1 MDREFSETLDTPPH
15 RLRREIEN
23 VHLYAARDPCS
34 CRHRRRADTAEG
46 ASGSGRE
53 RRLSPRRARRRAG
66 GDGRA
71 QVRQRLRPRPR
82 RLCVLGETK
91 PATFVGPLIR
101 RAFVQGMRLAAVEA
115 AGSGPAVPEQGGR
128 RRVSV
133 VGAPQRAHHLVDL
146 RRNHRVSA
154 SPAPYP
160 DTQNVQ
166 TKSPFLST
174 PLSLFF

>member
-34 CRHRRRADTAEG
+34 CRHRRRADAAEG
-46 ASGSGRE
+46 ASGSGGE

-71 QVRQRLRPRPR
+71 QVRLRPRPR

-128 RRVSV
+128 RRVSL
-133 VGAPQRAHHLVDL
+133 VGAPQRAHHPVDL

-154 SPAPYP
+154 SPASYP

>member
-53 RRLSPRRARRRAG
+53 RRLSPCRARRRAG

-71 QVRQRLRPRPR
+71 
-82 RLCVLGETK
+82 
-91 PATFVGPLIR
+91 
-101 RAFVQGMRLAAVEA
+101 QGMRLAAVEA

-146 RRNHRVSA
+146 RRNHRSA
-154 SPAPYP
+154 ISC
-160 DTQNVQ
+160 
-166 TKSPFLST
+166 
-174 PLSLFF
+174 

>member
-46 ASGSGRE
+46 ASGSDGE

-71 QVRQRLRPRPR
+71 QVRLRPRAR

-91 PATFVGPLIR
+91 PATFMGPLIR
-101 RAFVQGMRLAAVEA
+101 RAFVQGMRLAAIEA
-115 AGSGPAVPEQGGR
+115 AGSGPAVPEQGGA
-128 RRVSV
+128 VVCHSSAHLSV
-133 VGAPQRAHHLVDL
+133 RTIQWI
-146 RRNHRVSA
+146 SA
-154 SPAPYP
+154 GTIA
-160 DTQNVQ
+160 
-166 TKSPFLST
+166 
-174 PLSLFF
+174 